1 MGISRDYAGSL
12 ALEADIQHPEI
23 VQTKGSDQEMNM
35 PDKTEEGR
43 ERESQTRP
51 SPIDSNLRLHLQ
63 GSLEFRLC

>member
-12 ALEADIQHPEI
+12 ALEADIQHREI

-43 ERESQTRP
+43 EREPDKAKPHRQ
-51 SPIDSNLRLHLQ
+51 
-63 GSLEFRLC
+63 

>member
-1 MGISRDYAGSL
+1 MKISRDYAGSL

-43 ERESQTRP
+43 EREPDKAKPHRQ
-51 SPIDSNLRLHLQ
+51 
-63 GSLEFRLC
+63 